1 MTLVDFIIN
10 LRREVSLFSERI
22 ADLEGKT
29 VEERRE
35 EILKFE
41 LAIMYYDLIEY
52 YFRGTGIPGDQ
63 NIMEPEELQTVI
75 DKLNN
80 IMDTYLYLDD
90 IEEAASQAVVFTS
103 TTVWGVD
110 TDPDYVF
117 TGDED
122 MVV

>member
-1 MTLVDFIIN
+1 MTLIDFLLK
-10 LRREVSLFSERI
+10 LRREISLFTERI
-22 ADLEGKT
+22 ADLEGIT

-41 LAIMYYDLIEY
+41 LAIMYYEIIEY
-52 YFRGTGIPGDQ
+52 YFRGTGIPDDQ
-63 NIMEPEELQTVI
+63 NIMEPEELQIVL

-80 IMDTYLYLDD
+80 IMNTYLYIDD
-90 IEEAASQAVVFTS
+90 IVSYSSQVVVFTGD
-103 TTVWGVD
+103 TIFGID

-122 MVV
+122 MVE